1 MQQSY
6 DEVIDSI
13 PLVLVGTQ
21 TNLIPETFFFTHN
34 IILPPRALRSQFYT
48 TTIIFDILIKILE
61 ERPTIW
67 IVLLMF
73 WSLLK
78 FFDMCVYVIYYK

>member
-13 PLVLVGTQ
+13 RIELVGTQ

-34 IILPPRALRSQFYT
+34 IILPPRALSQFYT
-48 TTIIFDILIKILE
+48 TTIIFDILVKILE
-61 ERPTIW
+61 ERPT
-67 IVLLMF
+67 F
-73 WSLLK
+73 
-78 FFDMCVYVIYYK
+78 